1 MYIFS
6 LCASYCFANYLIIL
20 LQESFFPKYI
30 FQPKAITDDD
40 PMTLLLLLLLN
51 ES

>member
-40 PMTLLLLLLLN
+40 PMTLFITFK
-51 ES
+51 